1 MSKLQTLLQ
10 FWQTFN
16 LPQVQQGLDLE
27 ATEITSRQ
35 DESDTSRKQ
44 LIELIRDFKKDNSEE
59 IRYFFRLKKIFSS
72 Y

>member
-10 FWQTFN
+10 FWQAFN

-59 IRYFFRLKKIFSS
+59 VR
-72 Y
+72 

>member
-59 IRYFFRLKKIFSS
+59 IRCYFRLFTF
-72 Y
+72 

>member
-10 FWQTFN
+10 FWQSFN

-27 ATEITSRQ
+27 VTEITSRQ
-35 DESDTSRKQ
+35 DESDNSRKQ

-59 IRYFFRLKKIFSS
+59 VR
-72 Y
+72 